1 MEASR
6 CQNLTSRSLAD
17 ALPLFGNLLCLDL
30 SFTPSTRDGGV
41 LGSLEDLQGL
51 QILKLRGTGLGDD
64 SVEVLARAIKLRVR
78 SLDVRDN
85 RITDQGA
92 RTLLQECF
100 LANDVDRGASD
111 RSRERP
117 QVDMPHLSR
126 SEDFEP
132 YLLHTF
138 TTMFADR
145 LLIEDTAAQGLTHL
159 YISGNNLTADS
170 VCEMAKTARLH
181 VLDVGSLK
189 REYPAEPMYRSE
201 PVHQTPGLA
210 LLPSVLLTYAATTL
224 TLLRIDY
231 NMVMMIS
238 PQPIVDS
245 AHTSKFALASL
256 KTLIL
261 TDVPSSCMNEDI
273 ANSIINFI
281 CLCAVESQSA
291 WTQALNDYALPPGRR
306 GNVAAVRQAA
316 KQRFALTR
324 IVLEVT
330 SKRGT
335 GGSTA
340 KDSNAADRE
349 TMLSMTEDRDSEAF
363 WAASN
368 ADFSF
373 FEKDDSSLSRDSPA
387 HLSMSGDD
395 TRIASGFDTIALVA
409 AFRKDRKIAFE
420 RQQAASCDNHSPPT
434 AGYWDGVVQVV
445 RNAEVGSD
453 HMNDYYSTR
462 FVQRAGFW

>member
-1 MEASR
+1 MEASH
-6 CQNLTSRSLAD
+6 CQNLTSQSLAD
-17 ALPLFGNLLCLDL
+17 ALPLFGNLLYLDL
-30 SFTPSTRDGGV
+30 SFTQSAHDRGV
-41 LGSLEDLQGL
+41 LDSLKNLQGL
-51 QILKLRGTGLGDD
+51 QILKLRRVGLGDD
-64 SVEVLARAIKLRVR
+64 NVGVLARAIKLRVR

-100 LANDVDRGASD
+100 LANDMDRGDSD

-117 QVDMPHLSR
+117 QVDMLHLSR

-132 YLLHTF
+132 YLLYTF
-138 TTMFADR
+138 TTTFADR
-145 LLIEDTAAQGLTHL
+145 LSIEDTAAQGLTHL
-159 YISGNNLTADS
+159 YISGNSLTAGI

-189 REYPAEPMYRSE
+189 KEYPAEPMYRSE

-231 NMVMMIS
+231 NMAMMIS
-238 PQPIVDS
+238 PQPIADS

-261 TDVPSSCMNEDI
+261 TGVPSSSTSEDI
-273 ANSIINFI
+273 ASSIINFI
-281 CLCAVESQSA
+281 CLCAAESQSA
-291 WTQALNDYALPPGRR
+291 WTQAFSDYALPPGRR
-306 GNVAAVRQAA
+306 GNIAAVRQAA

-330 SKRGT
+330 SKHGID
-335 GGSTA
+335 GSTA
-340 KDSNAADRE
+340 KDFNAEDGE

-373 FEKDDSSLSRDSPA
+373 FDKDDGSLSRDGPA
-387 HLSMSGDD
+387 YSSVSGGG
-395 TRIASGFDTIALVA
+395 TRMASGFDTIALVA

-420 RQQAASCDNHSPPT
+420 RQQAASFDNHSPST

-445 RNAEVGSD
+445 RNAEVHPD

-462 FVQRAGFW
+462 FVHKAGF